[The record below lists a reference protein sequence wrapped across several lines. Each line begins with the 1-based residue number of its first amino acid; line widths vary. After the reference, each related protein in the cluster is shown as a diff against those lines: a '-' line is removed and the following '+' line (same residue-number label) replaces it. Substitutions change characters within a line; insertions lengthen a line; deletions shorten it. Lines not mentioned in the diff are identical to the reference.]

1 MKFAIEEL
9 EKYNPKSIHVA
20 VLYNFTKLEEPEK
33 YLIGLT
39 MEEKKWIVFPWETEL
54 EI

>member
-1 MKFAIEEL
+1 MKIIEKMKDERL
-9 EKYNPKSIHVA
+9 GSA
-20 VLYNFTKLEEPEK
+20 VLYNFTKLDDTEK

-39 MEEKKWIVFPWETEL
+39 MEEKKWIVFPWETKF